1 MTPLTAHEAVTRY
14 FHDAA
19 DLIHMDDGVREVLT
33 SSYRELAVQLAI
45 KRDSGETLV
54 TRGYRVQHNA
64 ARGPYKGG
72 VRYHPTAD
80 LDEVRALAALMS
92 WKTALLDIPFGGAK
106 GGVEIDPIPLSSS
119 EKQRLTRR
127 FVSSIH
133 HIIGEYRDIP
143 APDVNTDAQTMA
155 WMLDA
160 YGSMHGYTPAIV
172 TGKPVALG
180 GAPGREQATGRGCVY
195 VLEAWAQQEGRD
207 LENATVA
214 IQGFGNVGSWAAREL
229 VRLGAKVVAVAD
241 AGGGV
246 HRGDGLDVEALLAV
260 SKETGTVAKAADTDG
275 VDAITNEELLALDVD
290 VLLPAALGQVI
301 TGANADEIKAKVV
314 LEAANYPVTPEGDKV
329 LVDAG
334 VTVIPD
340 ILANAGGVTG
350 SYFEWS
356 MNIQQF
362 TWPEEQFNERL
373 REKMVA
379 AYEQV
384 RARGDEFDVPMRQA
398 AFVIGIER
406 VAEAARLRGYV

>member
-1 MTPLTAHEAVTRY
+1 
-14 FHDAA
+14 
-19 DLIHMDDGVREVLT
+19 
-33 SSYRELAVQLAI
+33 
-45 KRDSGETLV
+45 
-54 TRGYRVQHNA
+54 
-64 ARGPYKGG
+64 
-72 VRYHPTAD
+72 
-80 LDEVRALAALMS
+80 MS

-106 GGVEIDPIPLSSS
+106 GGVEIDPIPLSKS

-127 FVSSIH
+127 FVNSIH

-195 VLEAWAQQEGRD
+195 VLKAWAEQEKRD
-207 LENATVA
+207 LAGATIA

-229 VRLGAKVVAVAD
+229 VSLGAKVVAVSD

-246 HRGDGLDVEALLAV
+246 ERADGLDVDALSAAV
-260 SKETGTVAKAADTDG
+260 KEGGSVASAAGSGG
-275 VDAITNEELLALDVD
+275 VEPITNEEVLALDVD
-290 VLLPAALGQVI
+290 VLVPAALGQVI
-301 TGANADEIKAKVV
+301 TGANADEIRADVI

-329 LVDAG
+329 LLDAG
-334 VTVIPD
+334 ITVIPD
-340 ILANAGGVTG
+340 VLANAGGVTG

-373 REKMVA
+373 RDKMVT
-379 AYEQV
+379 AYEEV
-384 RARGDEFDVPMRQA
+384 RARADEFDVPMRRA
-398 AFVIGIER
+398 AYVIGIER